1 MRTLIRIAGYV
12 LRHKWRA
19 LIALIVLV
27 AGAGASLAVPLIIGT
42 AIDEALTN
50 GVQRDL
56 VVMAL
61 GIAALGFTIF
71 IAFYLEQYFSASVG
85 HLVVH
90 DIRKQYF
97 RNLQGLSFAFHDS
110 QQTGDL
116 ISRGSSDMTPL
127 RHFFGGTFGLA
138 IWATV
143 SVVGSIVILASM
155 NLKLTLIVLAFMP
168 PIAWRTWM
176 MLPNMFNN
184 WLKSQEETGKMATV
198 VQESITGMR
207 VVKSFGAQALET
219 AKFEVRATRVRRYWT
234 AASLSAHNRNAV
246 TSSIFAAATATVL
259 WFGAQEVLNGQ
270 LTPGELAAFVLYL
283 NLLAGPLE
291 EIGWMAVVTS
301 RASSAGQRIF
311 EIIDAESPVKEKPG
325 ATPLEDVKGHVRFDQ
340 VSISYGSKAPALTD
354 VDLEV
359 QPGQI
364 VALLGAPGS
373 GKSTLVHLIPR
384 FYDVTA
390 GRVTIDGVDVRDAT
404 LESVRRSVGVV
415 MQDVFAFSATLRDNI
430 TYGVDSATDDEVVA
444 AAKVAQLHE
453 FAEGLTD
460 GYDTWVGER
469 GVTLSG
475 GQRQRLA
482 IARTV
487 LVYPPI
493 LVFDDSTSSVDVQTE
508 YQIQQA
514 LAEVIKGRTTFI
526 VAHRLS
532 SVRNADLIVVM
543 EDGRMVERGSHEELL
558 SLDGYYHRIHDLQ
571 LKPYEEAMRLE
582 EGVESL
588 GGAG

>member
-1 MRTLIRIAGYV
+1 M

-27 AGAGASLAVPLIIGT
+27 VGAGSSLAVPRIIGT
-42 AIDEALTN
+42 AVDEALTN

-61 GIAALGFTIF
+61 GIAALGLTIF
-71 IAFYLEQYFSASVG
+71 VAYYLEQYLNISVG
-85 HLVVH
+85 YLVIH
-90 DIRKQYF
+90 DLRREYF
-97 RNLQGLSFAFHDS
+97 RKLQSLSFAFHDS
-110 QQTGDL
+110 QKTGDL
-116 ISRGSSDMTPL
+116 ISRGSSDMTPI
-127 RHFFGGTFGLA
+127 RFFFGGTFGLT
-138 IWATV
+138 IWASV
-143 SVVGSIVILASM
+143 IVVGTTVILISM
-155 NLKLTLIVLAFMP
+155 NLKLALIVLAFTP
-168 PIAWRTWM
+168 PIAWRTWV
-176 MLPNMFNN
+176 MLPFMFRN

-207 VVKSFGAQALET
+207 VVKSFGAQDLET
-219 AKFEVRATRVRRYWT
+219 SKFEDRATKVRNYWT
-234 AASLSAHNRNAV
+234 AASMSAHNRNLI
-246 TSSIFAAATATVL
+246 TSSIFAMATAAVL
-259 WFGAQEVLNGQ
+259 WFGAQEVVDGR
-270 LTPGELAAFVLYL
+270 LTPGGLAAFVLYL
-283 NLLAGPLE
+283 NLLAIPLE
-291 EIGWMAVVTS
+291 EIGWIAVVVS

-311 EIIDAESPVKEKPG
+311 EIIDAESPIKEKPN
-325 ATPLEDVKGHVRFDQ
+325 ATTLNAVRGLVRFDH
-340 VSISYGSKAPALTD
+340 VSISYDSKAPALTD

-359 QPGQI
+359 QPGQV
-364 VALLGAPGS
+364 VAVLGAPGS

-384 FYDVTA
+384 FYDVTE
-390 GRVTIDGVDVRDAT
+390 GRVTIDRIDVRDGT
-404 LESVRRSVGVV
+404 LESVRKSVGVV

-453 FAEGLTD
+453 FAEGLSD
-460 GYDTWVGER
+460 GYETRVGER

-487 LVYPPI
+487 LVDPPI
-493 LVFDDSTSSVDVQTE
+493 LVFDDSTSSVDVETE

-514 LAEVIKGRTTFI
+514 LAEVIEGRTTFI

-543 EDGRMVERGSHEELL
+543 EDGRIVEQGSHEELL
-558 SLDGYYHRIHDLQ
+558 SLDGHYRRIHDIQ
-571 LKPYEEAMRLE
+571 LKPYEEAMRME
-582 EGVESL
+582 QGVESL
-588 GGAG
+588 GGKG